1 MGIQFHFNII
11 LYWYHFRILK
21 SYNSVKEV
29 RLQAKI
35 EFIDLV
41 AILDTIFF
49 HTDVRRMRALILLLY
64 NTLLRF
70 YYSFERY
77 NSVEKLNFGTNPFFI
92 VLAAILD
99 TIFFHTNVRL
109 MGISILLQYD
119 TLVTF

>member
-1 MGIQFHFNII
+1 MGIQSHFNIV

-21 SYNSVKEV
+21 SYNSVKKV
-29 RLQAKI
+29 KLQAKK

-49 HTDVRRMRALILLLY
+49 HTDVRHMRALILLLY

-70 YYSFERY
+70 YDSFKRY
-77 NSVEKLNFGTNPFFI
+77 NNVEKLYFSNNPFFI
-92 VLAAILD
+92 VHAAILN
-99 TIFFHTNVRL
+99 TIFFHINVRL
-109 MGISILLQYD
+109 MGISFLLQYD